1 MVLRTILSELSY
13 VGELVEST
21 LNLLMRS
28 IASGIFIGCKRLK
41 DFTISP
47 ISENKW
53 LAAMMENLFYTLLVI
68 VLFIGKDKLPNF
80 SRS

>member
-47 ISENKW
+47 ISENK
-53 LAAMMENLFYTLLVI
+53 
-68 VLFIGKDKLPNF
+68 
-80 SRS
+80 

>member
-28 IASGIFIGCKRLK
+28 IASGIFTGCKRLK
-41 DFTISP
+41 DFTIFP
-47 ISENKW
+47 ISENK
-53 LAAMMENLFYTLLVI
+53 
-68 VLFIGKDKLPNF
+68 
-80 SRS
+80 

>member
-28 IASGIFIGCKRLK
+28 IASGIFIGFKKLK

-80 SRS
+80 SQS